1 LQTLNAIRR
10 AFLLTGWTWD
20 AIGSYLEGTASLR
33 IISGTHQLRIVQGN
47 QVLLDEKFY
56 AGDGVN
62 RTFIVQ

>member
-1 LQTLNAIRR
+1 MGAVGN
-10 AFLLTGWTWD
+10 
-20 AIGSYLEGTASLR
+20 YLEGSASLR

-62 RTFIVQ
+62 RIFNVQ